1 MPARTSP
8 GYTRSA
14 SPVERPGQGR
24 KVGDWKKYEDRRWNN
39 ATKKEDENRNME
51 HKKHVTTRE
60 GTKPGKGVGKIESGD
75 MWHNRGTME
84 WQGTLRHVRRTY
96 DYLFRKGVTGS
107 QRGGSMDT
115 RRRKMAVIG
124 YETVSS
130 RILVIRLKVKS

>member
-1 MPARTSP
+1 MVSI
-8 GYTRSA
+8 
-14 SPVERPGQGR
+14 GQ
-24 KVGDWKKYEDRRWNN
+24 
-39 ATKKEDENRNME
+39 
-51 HKKHVTTRE
+51 HVTTRE

-96 DYLFRKGVTGS
+96 DYLFRRGVTGS

-130 RILVIRLKVKS
+130 RILVIRLKVKSRCISLVQVYAPTADG